1 MLKHSS
7 TECKRNE
14 NQKIKKYLGCQI
26 GGRRMQ
32 LRSWLTSC
40 VCRRIARYEA
50 L

>member
-1 MLKHSS
+1 MLK
-7 TECKRNE
+7 
-14 NQKIKKYLGCQI
+14 NQKIKKYLSRQI
-26 GGRRMQ
+26 RGRRMQ